1 MRETNNTQ
9 VTFSFGGLS
18 TLLTIIFVVLKLCG
32 VIDWHWALVLL
43 PTIISVGLVV
53 FLLIVVGICT
63 LILKSIE
70 KKEEKDERNN
80 LPRKK
85 N

>member
-1 MRETNNTQ
+1 MKETNNTQ
-9 VTFSFGGLS
+9 VTFSFGGFS
-18 TLLTIIFVVLKLCG
+18 TLLTLIFVVLKLCG
-32 VIDWHWALVLL
+32 VVAWHWALVLL

-53 FLLIVVGICT
+53 FLLIVIGICT
-63 LILKSIE
+63 LILKIIE
-70 KKEEKDERNN
+70 KKEEKDERND